1 MSKKRFKFSDFCQSC
16 RIPLGPEEKIV
27 YVEGGTNRFFC
38 SEKCIRSY
46 YDPMS
51 DFYRKHM
58 LEIRDPHDIPELD
71 FAKYESYAPL
81 CLSNPDEIRMDKT
94 ENGEQVHI
102 FLSTF
107 TNEGGKFTYI
117 VVCFCLDL
125 EPTYVLLSFPTR
137 DKKLLEEFKRGEK
150 LEVTEASEESSVEP
164 DVSPHITEDLLAKQ
178 GNAIEEEMLRHRST
192 TDVPK
197 DDFEEHSHLLE
208 QTIEEPDEV
217 WELQD
222 EGETTLLTLIS
233 QPEENLHYVVIC
245 SYDQAQ
251 ENHEAWRVIYHFPTN
266 DLALL
271 QRYRRGVL
279 REGSD
284 GNKNFLH

>member
-1 MSKKRFKFSDFCQSC
+1 
-16 RIPLGPEEKIV
+16 
-27 YVEGGTNRFFC
+27 
-38 SEKCIRSY
+38 
-46 YDPMS
+46 
-51 DFYRKHM
+51 M